1 MSAIFIHNEA
11 IIITLLIIFILL
23 SRWLAKVFL
32 RQHQLTPKRSV
43 LIVAW
48 YMEAVRL
55 VSGVSWMLGWFA
67 VCVFIGDHFS
77 GGRPRGNPIYVW
89 QALWLFI
96 YPLATYPPYKVIDH
110 VSLLACEMV
119 DHQDTK

>member
-1 MSAIFIHNEA
+1 MSAIFFHNEA
-11 IIITLLIIFILL
+11 IIIMLLIIFILL

-67 VCVFIGDHFS
+67 VCVFIGDYFS
-77 GGRPRGNPIYVW
+77 GEGRPTILIYVW

>member
-1 MSAIFIHNEA
+1 MSAAFIHNEA
-11 IIITLLIIFILL
+11 IIITLLIFFILL
-23 SRWLAKVFL
+23 TRRLAKGFL

-67 VCVFIGDHFS
+67 VCIFIGD
-77 GGRPRGNPIYVW
+77 IYVW
-89 QALWLFI
+89 QAIWLFI
-96 YPLATYPPYKVIDH
+96 YPLATYPPYKVIDY
-110 VSLLACEMV
+110 VSLFACEMV